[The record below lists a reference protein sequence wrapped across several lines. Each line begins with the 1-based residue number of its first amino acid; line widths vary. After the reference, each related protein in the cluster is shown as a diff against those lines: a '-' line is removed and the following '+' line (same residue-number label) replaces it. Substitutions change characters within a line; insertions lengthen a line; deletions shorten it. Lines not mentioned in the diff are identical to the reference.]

1 MPYVERDIRGRYA
14 IHDIDVEEL
23 HALERALRCANL
35 PDSRILHA
43 LKRRIES
50 MT

>member
-14 IHDIDVEEL
+14 IHDLDVEEL

-35 PDSRILHA
+35 PDSRILNG
-43 LKRRIES
+43 LQRKLFQI
-50 MT
+50 T